1 MNYVD
6 SFSGSKFEL
15 FEKNKSIYIKKFYK
29 KINDRDLLSFEKQK
43 NFQSYNLGEYIVQ
56 SADIKEIDKDKK
68 FITLNYYSGLS
79 GSELILN
86 GDLQIHKFLNL
97 FLKSYIKN
105 LIDTSKFEK
114 FDKEPY
120 LLKCHEIK
128 KEILPKHMYLYKK
141 MIKNIFSKL
150 NNVKINLKGKCH
162 GDLTLSNIIIIKD
175 FKKIILIDFLKT
187 YKESP
192 IQDICKLIQ
201 DLRLYWSSRRLNK
214 SNMLRAK
221 IFCDNLKPFLF
232 TKKPSLYKLL
242 DLEMSMTLLRI
253 LPYVSKNDVET
264 LRWLEISF
272 DKLCYNFYKNL

>member
-105 LIDTSKFEK
+105 LIDTSKYEK
-114 FDKEPY
+114 FHKEP
-120 LLKCHEIK
+120 
-128 KEILPKHMYLYKK
+128 
-141 MIKNIFSKL
+141 
-150 NNVKINLKGKCH
+150 
-162 GDLTLSNIIIIKD
+162 
-175 FKKIILIDFLKT
+175 
-187 YKESP
+187 
-192 IQDICKLIQ
+192 
-201 DLRLYWSSRRLNK
+201 
-214 SNMLRAK
+214 
-221 IFCDNLKPFLF
+221 
-232 TKKPSLYKLL
+232 
-242 DLEMSMTLLRI
+242 
-253 LPYVSKNDVET
+253 
-264 LRWLEISF
+264 
-272 DKLCYNFYKNL
+272 